1 MGDRI
6 MRERIREAVT
16 KTINGLYKCGVI
28 DRVTRR
34 NIEKLCLPEV
44 KRYSPEE
51 IVAIRKKYNLSQ
63 AALAS
68 LFNVSVSTV
77 QKWEQ
82 GKKKPMGVSCKLLD
96 IVERKGIEV
105 LL

>member
-6 MRERIREAVT
+6 MRKRIQEAVT
-16 KTINGLYKCGVI
+16 ETIAGLYKCGVI
-28 DRVTRR
+28 DKITKH

-44 KRYSPEE
+44 KQYKPQE

-82 GKKKPMGVSCKLLD
+82 GKKKPMGVSCKLLEIID
-96 IVERKGIEV
+96 KKGIEA